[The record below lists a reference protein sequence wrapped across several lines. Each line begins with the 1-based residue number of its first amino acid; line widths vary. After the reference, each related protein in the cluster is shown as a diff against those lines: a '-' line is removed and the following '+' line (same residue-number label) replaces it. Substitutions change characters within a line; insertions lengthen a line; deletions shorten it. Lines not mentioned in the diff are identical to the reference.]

1 MNIYLLILLRVI
13 HVFTVAQ
20 WVGIVIFYF
29 FFIKPS
35 IQVIGPAAPKFMQSL
50 NVLFDKNRIQI

>member
-13 HVFTVAQ
+13 HVFTGAQ
-20 WVGIVIFYF
+20 WVGIDIFYF
-29 FFIKPS
+29 FFNKPS
-35 IQVIGPAAPKFMQSL
+35 IQAIGPATPKFMQSL